1 MFIIYIFSIATD
13 GWLSQWFVRVTL
25 PARDKKYNYSYN
37 DPSAK
42 TEAGED
48 GPKIDRK
55 QSAKKKSGELLAE
68 LLVFT
73 QWCKN
78 TWPLDALS
86 QRGTTTALLNA
97 DRFYNFF
104 HLMSQRYILNEVIIN

>member
-1 MFIIYIFSIATD
+1 MIRNTFFVFIIYIFSITTD
-13 GWLSQWFVRVTL
+13 GWLSQWFVHVTL

-68 LLVFT
+68 LLIFYT
-73 QWCKN
+73 MMQKYLAIGCSEPKRYHYSFAKC
-78 TWPLDALS
+78 WP
-86 QRGTTTALLNA
+86 
-97 DRFYNFF
+97 
-104 HLMSQRYILNEVIIN
+104 IL